1 MITFQRAREL
11 VGAFRRRRV
20 LVVGDI
26 ILDRYIA
33 GSVERISPEAP
44 VPVVRINREKSMPGG
59 AANTA
64 VNIRMLGG
72 QVDLA
77 GAIGED
83 HAGRE
88 LLAALKAQ
96 GIGTAGVVTVPGFQ
110 TIVKMRVIAE
120 RQQVVRVDWER
131 PSGLAQAVRR
141 RLAVRAAQLAGRAS
155 GVLLSD
161 YGKGVLDQGLLDAV
175 LGAARRAGAPVG
187 MDPKETHVLNVR
199 GIALATPNCREAHVC
214 AGLPPRAT
222 IPGDPL
228 RDEHLKRAA
237 DILLTAWQVDQ
248 LIITLG
254 AQGMYLAAAGHPPE
268 VIPTRAREVFD
279 VSGAGDTVIAT
290 CLLAITA
297 GATRREAAMLGNY
310 AAGVVVGKLG
320 TAYCSPSELLA
331 AIREDHRK

>member
-1 MITFQRAREL
+1 MMTLKRAQKLIR
-11 VGAFRRRRV
+11 AFRRQRI

-26 ILDRYIA
+26 MLDRYIS

-44 VPVVRINREKSMPGG
+44 VPVVKINREKTMPGG

-64 VNIRMLGG
+64 VNIRALGG

-77 GAIGED
+77 GVIGDD

-88 LLAALKAQ
+88 LMESLQRQ
-96 GIGTAGVVTVPGFQ
+96 GIGTAGIITASGFT

-120 RQQVVRVDWER
+120 RQQVVRVDWENHVNMA
-131 PSGLAQAVRR
+131 SGARR
-141 RLAVRAAQLAGRAS
+141 RLAARSMELAAAAS

-161 YGKGVLDQGLLDAV
+161 YGKGVLDQELLDAIKD
-175 LGAARRAGAPVG
+175 AAHRSGIPVG
-187 MDPKETHVLNVR
+187 MDPKDTHVLNIR
-199 GIALATPNCREAHVC
+199 GIALATPNCREAHIC
-214 AGLPPRAT
+214 AGLPARAT

-228 RDEHLKRAA
+228 HDVTLKRAA
-237 DILLTAWQVDQ
+237 EILLHAWQVEQ
-248 LIITLG
+248 LVITLG
-254 AQGMYLAAAGHPPE
+254 AQGMYLAAAGRPPE

-290 CLLAITA
+290 CLLAIA
-297 GATRREAAMLGNY
+297 SGATRREAAMLGNY

-320 TAYCSPSELLA
+320 TACSSPEELIA
-331 AIREDHRK
+331 AIREDNRG